1 METLT
6 LTRKSKLLSAEVY
19 CEWHPANE
27 GLVDIVYHANTLP
40 LQGSVSE
47 TLDAY
52 EPTARAAIVECL
64 SGAFPGMYD

>member
-6 LTRKSKLLSAEVY
+6 LTRKSKLFGAEVY

-40 LQGSVSE
+40 VQGTVSE
-47 TLDAY
+47 TLDTY
-52 EPTARAAIVECL
+52 EPTARAAILEHL
-64 SGAFPGMYD
+64 ENTFPGMYE